1 MAQAMPGLSINDV
14 KDGDLDEA
22 VYKAFEYRH
31 LGSLAYIGN
40 SAVFDLG
47 RGWSVAGG
55 LWAVYAWRSVYF
67 AQSVSFRT
75 RILLAMDWAKRA
87 LFGRGEFS
95 FSFYCLLTVTDSP
108 ADLMNF

>member
-1 MAQAMPGLSINDV
+1 MARTADALRQNEIQ
-14 KDGDLDEA
+14 DGDIDSV
-22 VYKAFEYRH
+22 VYRAFEYHH

-47 RGWSVAGG
+47 QGWNITGG

-75 RILLAMDWAKRA
+75 RMLLAMDWAKRG
-87 LFGRGEFS
+87 LFGR
-95 FSFYCLLTVTDSP
+95 
-108 ADLMNF
+108 DLVAY